1 MKGLTARLVPWLRY
15 AFPAFVSLLVVG
27 CGPNES
33 AREKGARQVD
43 PAVAAEAKLLSD
55 PSKAIP
61 ELIQRVRASVKMRD
75 GLIVVDPL
83 FTPGLSVMSANSPWT
98 VTCGAGIKA
107 VFGASVS
114 GGNDS
119 VDNDVTVWLAYA
131 SIPREDCQMFTLA
144 IGKEIQTII
153 GGG

>member
-1 MKGLTARLVPWLRY
+1 MKGLTARLVPWLRCVL
-15 AFPAFVSLLVVG
+15 FAFVSLLVVG

-33 AREKGARQVD
+33 TRERGARQVD

-55 PSKAIP
+55 PAKAIP

-83 FTPGLSVMSANSPWT
+83 FTPDLSVMSANSPWT

-107 VFGASVS
+107 VFGTSVR
-114 GGNDS
+114 GGSDG

-131 SIPREDCQMFTLA
+131 SIPREDCQMFTPA

>member
-1 MKGLTARLVPWLRY
+1 
-15 AFPAFVSLLVVG
+15 
-27 CGPNES
+27 
-33 AREKGARQVD
+33 
-43 PAVAAEAKLLSD
+43 
-55 PSKAIP
+55 
-61 ELIQRVRASVKMRD
+61 MRD
-75 GLIVVDPL
+75 GLIVVDPV

-114 GGNDS
+114 SGNDS

>member
-1 MKGLTARLVPWLRY
+1 MKRLTGRLVPWLRY
-15 AFPAFVSLLVVG
+15 VLPAFVLLLVVG

-33 AREKGARQVD
+33 TREQGARQVD

-55 PSKAIP
+55 PTKATP

-98 VTCGAGIKA
+98 VICGAGIKA
-107 VFGASVS
+107 VFGTSVS
-114 GGNDS
+114 GGSDG

-131 SIPREDCQMFTLA
+131 SIPRDDCQVFTPA
-144 IGKEIQTII
+144 IGKEIQMII

>member
-1 MKGLTARLVPWLRY
+1 MKGLTERLVPRLRY
-15 AFPAFVSLLVVG
+15 VLPAFVLLLVVG

-33 AREKGARQVD
+33 TREQGARQVD

-55 PSKAIP
+55 PTKAIP

-107 VFGASVS
+107 VFGTSVS
-114 GGNDS
+114 GGSDG

-131 SIPREDCQMFTLA
+131 SIPRDDCQVFTPA

>member
-1 MKGLTARLVPWLRY
+1 MWTKRIRK
-15 AFPAFVSLLVVG
+15 
-27 CGPNES
+27 
-33 AREKGARQVD
+33 REGR
-43 PAVAAEAKLLSD
+43 PPGRAVAAEAKLLSD

-61 ELIQRVRASVKMRD
+61 ELIQRVRASVKIRD

-83 FTPGLSVMSANSPWT
+83 FTPGLAVMSANSPWT

-107 VFGASVS
+107 VFGVSVS
-114 GGNDS
+114 GGNES
-119 VDNDVTVWLAYA
+119 LDNDVTVWLAYA

-144 IGKEIQTII
+144 IGKEIQMII

>member
-1 MKGLTARLVPWLRY
+1 MKGLIARLVPWLRY
-15 AFPAFVSLLVVG
+15 AFPAIVSLLVVG

-33 AREKGARQVD
+33 ASKKGARQVD
-43 PAVAAEAKLLSD
+43 PAVAAEEKLFSD
-55 PSKAIP
+55 PANAIP
-61 ELIQRVRASVKMRD
+61 ELIQRVRASVQMRD

-119 VDNDVTVWLAYA
+119 VYNDITVWLAYA
-131 SIPREDCQMFTLA
+131 TIPQENCQMFTLA

>member
-15 AFPAFVSLLVVG
+15 AFPAFVSLLVIG
-27 CGPNES
+27 CGPNEP

-55 PSKAIP
+55 PASAIP
-61 ELIQRVRASVKMRD
+61 ELIQRVRASVRMRD

-83 FTPGLSVMSANSPWT
+83 FTPGLAVMSANSPWT